1 MLSRKPGTL
10 QKLKLHFYH
19 GICACFGA
27 GGAEKNKG
35 VRSFTPK
42 IKNREKNTCSPK
54 NTADQS
60 LLVLKILRKEK
71 KPWALLILLLPP
83 APLQFCLVGNDHWRV
98 SCLECSSKVRASI
111 MLAAGWNGCTQG
123 FPQVLWGGNPPEK
136 KKNLVEHTSVGNRPR
151 NQNLQMS
158 T

>member
-42 IKNREKNTCSPK
+42 IKNPEKNTCSPK
-54 NTADQS
+54 NTADQN

-71 KPWALLILLLPP
+71 KPMGTVDSSAPTCSPAILFGGKRSL
-83 APLQFCLVGNDHWRV
+83 
-98 SCLECSSKVRASI
+98 KSI
-111 MLAAGWNGCTQG
+111 MPGVFLQGAGLNYAGCWMKRMHPRISTG
-123 FPQVLWGGNPPEK
+123 VVRWKSPGEK
-136 KKNLVEHTSVGNRPR
+136 KKLSGTYECRE
-151 NQNLQMS
+151 
-158 T
+158 